1 VCFKTRSYLQEIT
14 IGRVF
19 PPTFLGESKM
29 TIRDYSNSELRD
41 TYERANKR
49 VEELSKR
56 ERSLLDTAENI
67 TNDMY
72 KKAVEGKASDTDEYI
87 MEEFFNM
94 YRLCREVLAEW
105 TQERDRLLAEILQ
118 RIGFHSSN
126 ARELLSD
133 ADIRKYRVK

>member
-1 VCFKTRSYLQEIT
+1 
-14 IGRVF
+14 
-19 PPTFLGESKM
+19 M